1 MIRKP
6 RHAGTGTAPATD
18 AVPDADRITPPVVV
32 PGAGAI
38 NPVSLDIDLDAGFP
52 LAKLTSP
59 YHAVRIE
66 DRGDN
71 RFHVTLAD
79 GVVPAARDFELVWT
93 PDVGSAPGAALLTE
107 QRDGRKFALL
117 MVLPPAADAS
127 SRSAHAA

>member
-1 MIRKP
+1 MAITP
-6 RHAGTGTAPATD
+6 RYIPGTPIVDGDDQEAAPPGTGTAPATD

-66 DRGDN
+66 DRGNN
-71 RFHVTLAD
+71 RFRVTLAD

-93 PDVGSAPGAALLTE
+93 PDVGSAPGAALLH
-107 QRDGRKFALL
+107 R
-117 MVLPPAADAS
+117 AARRPQV
-127 SRSAHAA
+127 SRS